1 MLLYGFDK
9 EISNWVSQRIGY
21 IDFGLCT
28 AIGVARNNT
37 LVAGIVYSNYIKS
50 PQGHP
55 ISIEISMNS
64 IDKRWCSRDNLNA
77 LLSYPFIQLGVKRV
91 QSTCAKKDKTT
102 RKFLE
107 RLGFTLEGVG
117 RKAWP
122 LGGDCTVYSLLR
134 HECRW
139 LKECPDNRKIGAKSP
154 CSPRPGS
161 NFCGTNAE

>member
-1 MLLYGFDK
+1 MLLYGYDK
-9 EISNWVSQRIGY
+9 EIAAWVSQRIHGF
-21 IDFGLCT
+21 DFGLCA
-28 AIGVARNNT
+28 AIGVVINGN
-37 LVAGIVYSNYIKS
+37 LVAGIVYNNFICS
-50 PQGHP
+50 PYGHP

-91 QSTCAKKDKTT
+91 QCTCAKKDKST

-122 LGGDCTVYSLLR
+122 LGGDCTMYSLLQ

-139 LKECPDNRKIGAKSP
+139 LYGGSSRHGDESANRRTA
-154 CSPRPGS
+154 
-161 NFCGTNAE
+161 